1 MISDIKKVLV
11 ISPHPDDET
20 LGAGG
25 SIKRFIDNGID
36 VNILI
41 VCGHMPPLY
50 TEEVYQKTVTE
61 AKEAFKILGV
71 QKYKFLDIPATKV
84 NEMPVAS
91 LNKLISDYV
100 AEFSPDTVLIP
111 FPDRHIDHKIV
122 FDSAVVACRPNKKD
136 SPKNVL
142 MYETVSE
149 THWNVYGAE
158 HCFVP
163 DLFINIDK
171 QINYKK
177 KAFDSY
183 KSQNKVT
190 ISRSSDALDA
200 LAKFRGSQN
209 GCNYAEAFKVARI
222 II

>member
-25 SIKRFIDNGID
+25 SIKRFVDNNIE
-36 VNILI
+36 VHILI

-50 TEEVYQKTVTE
+50 TEEVYQQTVKE

-71 QKYKFLDIPATKV
+71 KNFKFLNIPATKV
-84 NEMPVAS
+84 NEIPVAD
-91 LNKLISDYV
+91 LNKLINDYV
-100 AEFSPDTVLIP
+100 CEVTPDTVLIP
-111 FPDRHIDHKIV
+111 YPDRHIDHKIV
-122 FDSAVVACRPNKKD
+122 FDASVVACRPNKKD
-136 SPKNVL
+136 APRNVL

-158 HCFVP
+158 HCFIP
-163 DLFINIDK
+163 DLFINIDDQIECKK
-171 QINYKK
+171 Q
-177 KAFDSY
+177 AFNRY
-183 KSQNKVT
+183 LSQNKVT

-200 LAKFRGSQN
+200 LARFRGSQN

-222 II
+222 IF